1 MLRFISK
8 REFNFDVRFHGF
20 WDPSLEPGRRVE
32 RRPERRP
39 ERRSEP
45 RGDPELE
52 VPSGNC
58 PGASSFISEGS
69 KLGTGPL
76 FFRLCVENDDFS

>member
-1 MLRFISK
+1 MLTFVFK
-8 REFNFDVRFHGF
+8 REFNLDLLFHGF

-32 RRPERRP
+32 RRLERRP

-52 VPSGNC
+52 VC
-58 PGASSFISEGS
+58 FMLHFIKNE
-69 KLGTGPL
+69 LP
-76 FFRLCVENDDFS
+76 FCVQFWIRIVKYQLKY